1 MGDDESSECVDL
13 SDVLVF
19 SIPNCKDLQKFVDKE
34 YKHFLLELNIYLRAL
49 QHVEIKTRSDVI
61 ETRVGER
68 AASEA

>member
-1 MGDDESSECVDL
+1 MS
-13 SDVLVF
+13 

-61 ETRVGER
+61 ETRVSEIES
-68 AASEA
+68 SEA

>member
-1 MGDDESSECVDL
+1 MGCGAWRDWVDL
-13 SDVLVF
+13 SDVLVS

-61 ETRVGER
+61 ETRVGEIKS
-68 AASEA
+68 SEA